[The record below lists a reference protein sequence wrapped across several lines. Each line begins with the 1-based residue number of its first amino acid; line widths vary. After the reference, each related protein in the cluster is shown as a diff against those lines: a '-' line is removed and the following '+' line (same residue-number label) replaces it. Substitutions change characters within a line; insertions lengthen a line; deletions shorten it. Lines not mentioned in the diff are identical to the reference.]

1 MLSFKDPE
9 LADRSWAA
17 LLLAAEPALSLE
29 YCFAS
34 VYLWRKIY
42 AQRIARFGDRLL
54 VRVEGSL
61 GPAYL
66 YPAGSGP
73 LAPALDAMGED
84 AAAQNVPLLLVCVT
98 EEQKAAVEAACP
110 GRFEFEAHRDS
121 FDYLY
126 DVDRLADLPGKKLHA
141 KRNHISHF
149 DARFPDWT
157 SEPVTAA
164 NVGECMELERQWN
177 LLHLAEERR
186 EIAAGEDT
194 ISEESAVLM
203 DALKHMGE
211 LGMEGV
217 LLRAEGEPVAFS
229 LGGLITPECFDVNFE
244 KSFGDVQ
251 GAYAAVN
258 REMAR
263 RVREVHPGVK
273 WLNRE
278 DDMGLEGLRK
288 AKLSYYPDILLTKY
302 VAREVR
308 P

>member
-1 MLSFKDPE
+1 MLSFKDPG
-9 LADRSWAA
+9 LADRQWIAP
-17 LLLAAEPALSLE
+17 LLAAEPALSLE

-34 VYLWRKIY
+34 VYLWRNIY
-42 AQRIARFGDRLL
+42 AQQIARSDDRLL
-54 VRVEGSL
+54 IRVVGSL

-73 LAPALDAMGED
+73 LAPALDAIRED
-84 AAAQNVPLLLVCVT
+84 AAAQGVPPLLVCLT
-98 EEQKAAVEAACP
+98 AEQRDAIETACP
-110 GRFEFEAHRDS
+110 GRFQFEAHRDS

-126 DVDRLADLPGKKLHA
+126 DVNRLADLPGKKLHA
-141 KRNHISHF
+141 KRNHITHF

-157 SEPVTAA
+157 SEPVTAD

-194 ISEESAVLM
+194 ISEESAVLL
-203 DALKHMGE
+203 DALEHMDE

-217 LLRAEGEPVAFS
+217 LLRAEGKPIAFS

-263 RVREVHPGVK
+263 RVRESHPRVK

-288 AKLSYYPDILLTKY
+288 AKLSYYPDILLEKY
-302 VAREVR
+302 IAREVG

>member
-1 MLSFKDPE
+1 MIAFKDPD
-9 LADRSWAA
+9 LADRRWVAP
-17 LLLAAEPALSLE
+17 LLAAEPALSLE
-29 YCFAS
+29 YSFAAI
-34 VYLWRKIY
+34 YLWRNIY
-42 AQRIARFGDRLL
+42 TQQIARFEDRLL
-54 VRVEGSL
+54 IRVVGSL
-61 GPAYL
+61 GPAWL

-73 LAPALDAMGED
+73 LATALDAIKED
-84 AAAQNVPLLLVCVT
+84 VPPLLVCVT
-98 EEQKAAVEAACP
+98 GEQRDAIEGACP
-110 GRFEFEAHRDS
+110 GRFAFESHRDS

-126 DVDRLADLPGKKLHA
+126 DVNRLADLPGKKLHA

-157 SEPVTAA
+157 SEPVTAL
-164 NVGECMELERQWN
+164 NVGECMDLERQWN
-177 LLHLAEERR
+177 LRHLAEERR

-194 ISEESAVLM
+194 ISEESAVLL
-203 DALKHMGE
+203 DALEHMDQ

-217 LLRAEGEPVAFS
+217 LLRAEGRPVAFP

-263 RVREVHPGVK
+263 RVRENHPQVK

-288 AKLSYYPDILLTKY
+288 AKLSYYPDILLEKY
-302 VAREVR
+302 IAREVA